1 MFRGDVKPETGQANF
16 SEKISRSGPLSCA
29 WILAV
34 FFPGPSSF
42 ETALR
47 ASSG

>member
-1 MFRGDVKPETGQANF
+1 LKENRRGSISSMVKPETGQANF
-16 SEKISRSGPLSCA
+16 SEKMRRWGASG
-29 WILAV
+29 
-34 FFPGPSSF
+34 SF